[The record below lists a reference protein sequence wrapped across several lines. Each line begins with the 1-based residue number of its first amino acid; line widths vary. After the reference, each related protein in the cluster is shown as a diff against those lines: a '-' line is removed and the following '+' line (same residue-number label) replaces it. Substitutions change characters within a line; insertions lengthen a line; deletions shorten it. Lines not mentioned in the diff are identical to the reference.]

1 MTTEYSDG
9 DYLYG
14 ADLDNLVESTVNNGV
29 LTGLGVTENT
39 PTPDLNVIV
48 AAGSGFAGET
58 YFLKG
63 SGTLIP
69 ITAAHGSLDRLDLI
83 VVNSSGTISAVAG
96 TPATTPNPP
105 DLPDD
110 SILLAIVEVDA
121 TVTQIFDADII
132 ARGLFVG
139 KIQNEHITDGE
150 ITNVKINAAAAI
162 AWSKLNKA
170 GSNLNDIATR
180 SHTVLTDKG
189 SNAHTAI
196 DSHITTANAHIAD
209 TTSPHGT
216 TMTIATKLTTPKV
229 DNAGNLTLQSTTEH
243 VYIRAEA
250 SGKNIHLIPSGKIYL
265 EDDIVIGGHI
275 QKADTNI
282 DLQSTSAAYIA
293 LWIESSGLAGGV
305 SPSQDEHGQCGIITT
320 AAWARVVGEELY
332 DDDGS
337 LGEYS
342 ERDDLE
348 DLRAIKPYLDKI
360 GRKLKK
366 TEHGDPVWNCKT
378 LPPYIKSVEGLK
390 HNKGTKKEGDGY
402 INNSSFKG
410 WMISLHQ
417 KHDERATSQEDEL
430 NLMKAEILG
439 LKKQIKTIGG

>member
-139 KIQNEHITDGE
+139 KIQNEHISDGE
-150 ITNVKINAAAAI
+150 ITNVKINTAAAI
-162 AWSKLNKA
+162 AWSKLNKT
-170 GSNLNDIATR
+170 GSNLNEIATR

-189 SNAHTAI
+189 SNAHTVI
-196 DSHITTANAHIAD
+196 DSNITATVSHMAD
-209 TTSPHGT
+209 TSSPHGS
-216 TMTIATKLTTPKV
+216 TMSISTKLTTPKV

-265 EDDIVIGGHI
+265 EDDIVIGGNM
-275 QKADTNI
+275 QKAANQI
-282 DLQSTSAAYIA
+282 DLQSTTTNFIT
-293 LWIESSGLAGGV
+293 LFIESNGLAGGV
-305 SPSQDEHGQCGIITT
+305 SPDGHEHGSCGILGG
-320 AAWARVVGEELY
+320 AWMRAVAEEMI
-332 DDDGS
+332 DDDGT

-342 ERDDLE
+342 EREDLV
-348 DLRAIKPYLDKI
+348 DLRAIKPYLDKS

-378 LPPYIKSVEGLK
+378 LPSYLKSVEDLK
-390 HNKGTKKEGDGY
+390 RNKGTKKEGDGY
-402 INNSSFKG
+402 INNSAFKG

-417 KHDERATSQEDEL
+417 KHDERATSHEDEL

-439 LKKQIKTIGG
+439 LKKQLKTIGA